1 MKICQEL
8 QLFWIFSF
16 WQMLWK
22 IIKKLIIICISFIF
36 NLSSS
41 SSKLYISRIV
51 AFTEISMIRFQSWEH
66 NKKPLNIWLVIASHV
81 QLERSLNCF
90 LDFII
95 TLNNSLLKIWNS
107 LEPPFFFLLKSL
119 FHGLK
124 HEVFEWRFWTR
135 LQSNFIIHRNPD
147 LVILNQLNVL
157 NCINGTVIGHI

>member
-1 MKICQEL
+1 MQLLNLSSQLINFLLVSVLLTHAAHRKLAICSWL
-8 QLFWIFSF
+8 WKSVRSSNFFWIFSF

-107 LEPPFFFLLKSL
+107 L
-119 FHGLK
+119 
-124 HEVFEWRFWTR
+124 
-135 LQSNFIIHRNPD
+135 
-147 LVILNQLNVL
+147 
-157 NCINGTVIGHI
+157 

>member
-1 MKICQEL
+1 MQLLNLSSQLINFLLISVLLTHTTHRKLAICSWL
-8 QLFWIFSF
+8 WKSVRSSNFFWIFSF

-95 TLNNSLLKIWNS
+95 TLNDSLLKIWNS
-107 LEPPFFFLLKSL
+107 L
-119 FHGLK
+119 
-124 HEVFEWRFWTR
+124 
-135 LQSNFIIHRNPD
+135 
-147 LVILNQLNVL
+147 
-157 NCINGTVIGHI
+157 

>member
-1 MKICQEL
+1 MQLLNLSSQLINFLLVSVLLTHATHRKLAICSWL
-8 QLFWIFSF
+8 WKSVRSSNFFWIFSF
-16 WQMLWK
+16 WKMLWK

-95 TLNNSLLKIWNS
+95 TLNDSLLKIWNS
-107 LEPPFFFLLKSL
+107 L
-119 FHGLK
+119 
-124 HEVFEWRFWTR
+124 
-135 LQSNFIIHRNPD
+135 
-147 LVILNQLNVL
+147 
-157 NCINGTVIGHI
+157 

>member
-1 MKICQEL
+1 MQLLNLSSQLINFLLVSVLLTQTAHRKLAICSWL
-8 QLFWIFSF
+8 WKSVRSSNFFWIFSF

-66 NKKPLNIWLVIASHV
+66 NKKLFNIWLVIASHV

-95 TLNNSLLKIWNS
+95 TLNDSLLKIWNS
-107 LEPPFFFLLKSL
+107 L
-119 FHGLK
+119 
-124 HEVFEWRFWTR
+124 
-135 LQSNFIIHRNPD
+135 
-147 LVILNQLNVL
+147 
-157 NCINGTVIGHI
+157 

>member
-1 MKICQEL
+1 MQLLNLSSQLINFLLISVLLTHTAHRKLAICSWL
-8 QLFWIFSF
+8 WKSVRSSNFFWIFSF

-95 TLNNSLLKIWNS
+95 TLNDSLLKIWNS
-107 LEPPFFFLLKSL
+107 L
-119 FHGLK
+119 
-124 HEVFEWRFWTR
+124 
-135 LQSNFIIHRNPD
+135 
-147 LVILNQLNVL
+147 
-157 NCINGTVIGHI
+157 

>member
-1 MKICQEL
+1 MQLLNLSSQLINFLFISVLLTHTAHRKLAICSWL
-8 QLFWIFSF
+8 WKSVRSSNFFWIFSF

-95 TLNNSLLKIWNS
+95 TLNDSLLKIWNS
-107 LEPPFFFLLKSL
+107 L
-119 FHGLK
+119 
-124 HEVFEWRFWTR
+124 
-135 LQSNFIIHRNPD
+135 
-147 LVILNQLNVL
+147 
-157 NCINGTVIGHI
+157 

>member
-1 MKICQEL
+1 MQLLNLSSQLINFLLISVLLTHTAHRELAICSWL
-8 QLFWIFSF
+8 WKSVRSSNFFWIFSF

-107 LEPPFFFLLKSL
+107 L
-119 FHGLK
+119 
-124 HEVFEWRFWTR
+124 
-135 LQSNFIIHRNPD
+135 
-147 LVILNQLNVL
+147 
-157 NCINGTVIGHI
+157 

>member
-1 MKICQEL
+1 MTL
-8 QLFWIFSF
+8 QLLNLSSQLINFLLISVLLTNTAHRKLAICSWLWKSVRSSNFFWIFSF

-107 LEPPFFFLLKSL
+107 L
-119 FHGLK
+119 
-124 HEVFEWRFWTR
+124 
-135 LQSNFIIHRNPD
+135 
-147 LVILNQLNVL
+147 
-157 NCINGTVIGHI
+157 

>member
-1 MKICQEL
+1 MQLLNLSSQLINFLLVSILLTHATHRKLAICSWL
-8 QLFWIFSF
+8 WKSVRSSNFFWIFSF
-16 WQMLWK
+16 WKMLWK

-95 TLNNSLLKIWNS
+95 TLNDSLLKIWNS
-107 LEPPFFFLLKSL
+107 L
-119 FHGLK
+119 
-124 HEVFEWRFWTR
+124 
-135 LQSNFIIHRNPD
+135 
-147 LVILNQLNVL
+147 
-157 NCINGTVIGHI
+157 